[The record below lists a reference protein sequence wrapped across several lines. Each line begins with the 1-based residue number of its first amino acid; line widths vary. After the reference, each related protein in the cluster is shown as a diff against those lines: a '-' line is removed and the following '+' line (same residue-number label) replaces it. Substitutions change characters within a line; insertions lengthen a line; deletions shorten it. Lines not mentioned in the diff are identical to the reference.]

1 VGLRELRLNTLLLL
15 SGPHY
20 CHVLSCLALFQ
31 VICKHVQVDFY
42 THILFV
48 LLCEVYRAG
57 TYFNRAKRV
66 LCGLFSQN

>member
-1 VGLRELRLNTLLLL
+1 
-15 SGPHY
+15 
-20 CHVLSCLALFQ
+20 
-31 VICKHVQVDFY
+31 VQVDFY